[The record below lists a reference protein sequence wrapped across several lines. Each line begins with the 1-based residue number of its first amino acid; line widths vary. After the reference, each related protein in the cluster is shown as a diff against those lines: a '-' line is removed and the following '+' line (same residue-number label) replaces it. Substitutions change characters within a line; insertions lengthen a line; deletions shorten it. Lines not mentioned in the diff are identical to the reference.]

1 MAKLKCP
8 SCKSANV
15 QLIGTDVNIKKTKTS
30 SSLNLNPLKP
40 FTVFNHK
47 EKKVKKKSK
56 GKVAAAVL
64 TGGTSLMFGGTKDNK
79 SREYHCTNCG
89 KIFRGK

>member
-1 MAKLKCP
+1 MARLKCP
-8 SCKSANV
+8 RCKSSKV
-15 QLIGTDVNIKKTKTS
+15 QLIDNEANIKKTKKS

-56 GKVAAAVL
+56 GKIAMAIM
-64 TGGTSLMFGGTKDNK
+64 TGGTSTMVTGLADNK
-79 SREYHCTNCG
+79 SKEFYCTECG
-89 KIFRGK
+89 KIFKSK